1 METVTRTTLNDILLA
16 IDRFDLYGKVA
27 YPKHHLPNDVP
38 VLLRAAANSQGVFVN
53 PALTEPFGLT
63 LIEAAASG
71 LPIVATEDGGP
82 CDIIKNLRNGRL
94 INPLDTAA
102 LADTLIEMLNDSQQ
116 WREYSRSGIDRVG
129 KLLFLAIAC

>member
-1 METVTRTTLNDILLA
+1 METVTRTTLNDILIA

-27 YPKHHLPNDVP
+27 YPKHHHPNDIP
-38 VLLRAAANSQGVFVN
+38 VLLRMAASSQGVFVN

-82 CDIIKNLRNGRL
+82 SDIIKTCG
-94 INPLDTAA
+94 
-102 LADTLIEMLNDSQQ
+102 M
-116 WREYSRSGIDRVG
+116 VG
-129 KLLFLAIAC
+129 SSIL